1 MKKRRLIT
9 QKSAPYIFCLPFI
22 ITFIIFL
29 VYPMLNMIYTSVH
42 KMQGVSTYQF
52 VGADNYT
59 RLLSDA
65 HILTAIANSI
75 GFTVGIVIINTTLPL
90 FLAILLN
97 NKLTPVRNIFRSA
110 IYIPALT
117 SIVVAGIFFRL
128 FFGSNDDTPLN
139 LAMQFFGGTP
149 KEWLYDT
156 KLTGVIALVFTST
169 WRWLGTNILY
179 FLSALQT
186 ISPELYDAAYVDG
199 ANAWEKFRYVTLPGV
214 KPILIFVI
222 TILTYGG
229 LRMFGESYVLW
240 PNSKTPGDIGL
251 TIVLYIY
258 RTAFGQFDM
267 GYASAMSVVL
277 FAFLMILNG
286 IFIKTFGIGRREER
300 R

>member
-1 MKKRRLIT
+1 MKKRRWIT
-9 QKSAPYIFCLPFI
+9 QKTAPYIFCLPFM
-22 ITFIIFL
+22 ITFIVFL
-29 VYPMLNMIYTSVH
+29 LYPMLSMINTSLH
-42 KMQGVSTYQF
+42 KLEGVSNYEF
-52 VGADNYT
+52 VGMDNYV
-59 RLLSDA
+59 RLLSDN
-65 HILTAIANSI
+65 HIIAAIINSI
-75 GFTVGIVIINTTLPL
+75 GFTVGIVVVNVTVPL
-90 FLAILLN
+90 FLAIILN
-97 NKLTPVRNIFRSA
+97 NKMTPLRNIFRSA
-110 IYIPALT
+110 VYIPALT

-139 LAMQFFGGTP
+139 VVMQLIGQEP
-149 KEWLYDT
+149 KQWLFDT
-156 KLTGVIALVFTST
+156 KLTGIIALVFTST

-199 ANAWEKFRYVTLPGV
+199 ANAWQKFRYVTLPGV

-286 IFIKTFGIGRREER
+286 IFIKSFGIGRRGDGR
-300 R
+300 

>member
-1 MKKRRLIT
+1 MRKRKLIT
-9 QKSAPYIFCLPFI
+9 QKTAPYIFCLPFM
-22 ITFIIFL
+22 ITFVAFL
-29 VYPMLNMIYTSVH
+29 LYPMLSMINTSMH
-42 KMQGVSTYQF
+42 KLQGVSNYEF
-52 VGADNYT
+52 VGMDNYV
-59 RLLSDA
+59 RLLSDQ
-65 HILTAIANSI
+65 HIITAIINSV
-75 GFTVGIVIINTTLPL
+75 GFTAGIVVINVTVPL
-90 FLAILLN
+90 FLAVILN
-97 NKLTPVRNIFRSA
+97 NKMTPFRNVFRSA

-128 FFGSNDDTPLN
+128 FFASNEDTPLN
-139 LAMQFFGGTP
+139 LVMEFIGREP
-149 KEWLYDT
+149 KQWLFDT
-156 KLTGVIALVFTST
+156 KLTGIIALVFTST

-199 ANAWEKFRYVTLPGV
+199 ANAWQKFRYVTLPGV
-214 KPILIFVI
+214 KPILIFVT

-240 PNSKTPGDIGL
+240 PNSRTPGDIGL

-277 FAFLMILNG
+277 FAFLMVLNG
-286 IFIKTFGIGRREER
+286 IFIKTFGIGRRGER